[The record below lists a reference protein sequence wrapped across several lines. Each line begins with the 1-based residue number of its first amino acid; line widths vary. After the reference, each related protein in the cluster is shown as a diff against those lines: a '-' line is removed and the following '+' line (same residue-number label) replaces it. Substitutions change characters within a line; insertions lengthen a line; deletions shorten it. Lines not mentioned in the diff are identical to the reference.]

1 MAGRPRLVHE
11 GSPIIDEGD
20 NDNPEEPWTNAR
32 ESHQQRSQQSLGS
45 LASRAGS
52 GSTTTTQQHH
62 RPYKLQTR
70 LVIGGEAARTAH
82 EDDATIME
90 EENHAH
96 VHAATHNGHH
106 HYGYSHSCDAHHQQ
120 HHYTLGGSMQQS
132 QNNFRTEHSQMN
144 NPVSP
149 PIVHNVPSPST
160 SPLIVIDGANIAYNY
175 AESLDP
181 SSSLQNSNH
190 NQSRYN
196 KRQPNPHGIRLAIEY
211 FLSRKCRV
219 QAVVPTSWY
228 RLRPRNKNEGDAKMV
243 TDEVDE
249 LRSLREQGF
258 LVACPPGDDDDAYAL
273 ALARKEEDRLN
284 KKSTITATHYDDDIM
299 MDDDEDGGLIP
310 DSLLGGY
317 VLSNDFFHD
326 AVRRE
331 EQARKDHQQLY
342 TAGVSSLN
350 GRRSSLREWLNQN
363 RISYSFANVG
373 QMFQGGQVEMEFLP
387 NPRHPLIECIDAL
400 HRFGNDL

>member
-20 NDNPEEPWTNAR
+20 DDNVEEPLAWSNAR
-32 ESHQQRSQQSLGS
+32 ESHQQSSQQSLGS
-45 LASRAGS
+45 LARRA
-52 GSTTTTQQHH
+52 GSTTTTQQQN

-70 LVIGGEAARTAH
+70 LVIGNVTH
-82 EDDATIME
+82 EDDATME
-90 EENHAH
+90 EDNHAH
-96 VHAATHNGHH
+96 AHATHTGHH
-106 HYGYSHSCDAHHQQ
+106 HYGYDHSCDAHHQE
-120 HHYTLGGSMQQS
+120 HHYTLGGSMQQNQS
-132 QNNFRTEHSQMN
+132 HLQTAPQHAQMN
-144 NPVSP
+144 NPLSP
-149 PIVHNVPSPST
+149 PFVHNMPSPST

-181 SSSLQNSNH
+181 SSSLQNSNL

-211 FLSRKCRV
+211 FLSRRCRV

-249 LRSLREQGF
+249 LRSLRQQGF
-258 LVACPPGDDDDAYAL
+258 LVACPPGDDDDAYAI
-273 ALARKEEDRLN
+273 ALARREEDRLN
-284 KKSTITATHYDDDIM
+284 NKATTTGTHYDDDDAM

-310 DSLLGGY
+310 HSLVGGY
-317 VLSNDFFHD
+317 VMSNDFFHD

-342 TAGVSSLN
+342 SAGTSSLN
-350 GRRSSLREWLNQN
+350 GRKSSLREWLNQN

-373 QMFQGGQVEMEFLP
+373 QMFQGQVEMEFLP
-387 NPRHPLIECIDAL
+387 NPRHPLIECIEAR